1 MANDEIKAD
10 LSRFRTYIQQG
21 KLRKI
26 KHLFSSQPE
35 RLAEF
40 LGEEFD
46 ACAYATRFKQKA
58 ALTLLHDYGEHL
70 HPHPSPHIL
79 IVYCQAFLW
88 MAIDTR
94 APSLL

>member
-1 MANDEIKAD
+1 MVNDEIKAD

-26 KHLFSSQPE
+26 KDLFSTQPK
-35 RLAEF
+35 RLNEF
-40 LGEEFD
+40 LREEFD

-58 ALTLLHDYGEHL
+58 ALSLLHDYGERCTIL
-70 HPHPSPHIL
+70 PSSL
-79 IVYCQAFLW
+79 IVLFCPQDFHW
-88 MAIDTR
+88 MAINTR